1 MKDPDFYVLIVYPD
15 DSNELKQAAQVFSE
29 AADER
34 AREVRVKTASD
45 VLVPDILA
53 CDVLVFGA
61 ESGSP
66 AQGGYS
72 EIQRVFRGINLRRR
86 VAGFVYPGVNGEEG
100 AETSQGTE
108 TSQGAEAFQ
117 ACRHL
122 SKMCEGTGLA
132 LPLDCF
138 AWNGERSEEAR
149 VWMNDLIK
157 EWERSR
163 EESIR
168 S

>member
-15 DSNELKQAAQVFSE
+15 DSSELKQAAQVFFE
-29 AADER
+29 AADEH
-34 AREVRVKTASD
+34 AKEVRVKAASD
-45 VLVPDILA
+45 VLIPDILA

-61 ESGSP
+61 GSGSP
-66 AQGGYS
+66 AQSGYS

-86 VAGFVYPGVNGEEG
+86 VAGLVYPGSDGEEG
-100 AETSQGTE
+100 TENSQD
-108 TSQGAEAFQ
+108 SNAFQ
-117 ACRHL
+117 TCSFL

-132 LPLDCF
+132 QPLDCF
-138 AWNGERSEEAR
+138 AWNDEQSEKAR